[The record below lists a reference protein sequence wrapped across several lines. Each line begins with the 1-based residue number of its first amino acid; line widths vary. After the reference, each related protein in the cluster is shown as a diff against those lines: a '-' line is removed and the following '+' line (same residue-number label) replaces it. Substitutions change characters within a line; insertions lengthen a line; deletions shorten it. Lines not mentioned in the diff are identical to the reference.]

1 MEFVRVSN
9 PYLSSSESVEVAQEK
24 QHRAQLMAAIRNI
37 CFERGLNQTAAAKHL
52 GIPQPRIS
60 DIMNGKVSACTV
72 EKLFSYLRKFG
83 VEINF
88 QYNDGTFNANVKQ
101 KDAA

>member
-9 PYLSSSESVEVAQEK
+9 PYLSSSDTVEIAQEK

-37 CFERGLNQTAAAKHL
+37 CYERGLNQSAVAKHL
-52 GIPQPRIS
+52 GIPQPRVS
-60 DIMNGKVSACTV
+60 DIMNGKVNACTA
-72 EKLFSYLRKFG
+72 EKLFSYLSKLG

-88 QYNDGTFNANVKQ
+88 QYENGVFNAKVNQLKQ
-101 KDAA
+101 A